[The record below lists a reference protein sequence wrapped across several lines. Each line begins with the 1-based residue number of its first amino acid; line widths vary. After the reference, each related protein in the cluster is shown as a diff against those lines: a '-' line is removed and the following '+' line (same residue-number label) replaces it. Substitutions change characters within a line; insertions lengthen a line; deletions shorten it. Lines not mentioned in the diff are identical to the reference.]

1 MLQFLA
7 TNMTPLSTTINNIF
21 VKFAQRN
28 RTYFIDYERSRFCL
42 LDADKKK
49 REGFLQYRTSIKEC
63 L

>member
-1 MLQFLA
+1 
-7 TNMTPLSTTINNIF
+7 MTPLSTTINNIF